1 MTDSIK
7 AEDLVSITLVQLC
20 EEMAT
25 HLNAEVM
32 LVQSPIYMGLDDA
45 IRTTIESLINEK
57 RRVGRRVAPRRRNL
71 AVVLQTGG
79 GYIEVVE
86 RISQVFRKHYREVY
100 FIIPNYA
107 YSAGTVL
114 ALSGNRIYMDYYSA
128 LGPIDP
134 QIQDDNGK
142 FVPGMGYL
150 FKYNELVEKS
160 NNNTITQAEMLY
172 FTRRFDP
179 GVMFTIEQA
188 KRHSEDLIRDWLPR
202 YKFKDWK
209 QTKTRGLTVTPKMK
223 KDRATKIAEVL
234 GDAEKWHSHGRG
246 ITIRELRGRNIKL
259 QIDDFG
265 TDKRLNNH
273 IRHYFGLF
281 TDYTQ
286 KTGVNNALH
295 TRLGLRPLG

>member
-1 MTDSIK
+1 MTDTLK
-7 AEDLVSITLVQLC
+7 ADDLVSITLVHAC
-20 EEMAT
+20 ERIADI
-25 HLNAEVM
+25 LGAEIIFIK
-32 LVQSPIYMGLDDA
+32 SPIYRGLDDA
-45 IRTTIESLINEK
+45 VRTTIENLVNEK
-57 RRVGRRVAPRRRNL
+57 RRVRGKVAVRRRKL
-71 AVVLQTGG
+71 AVVLETGG
-79 GYIEVVE
+79 GFIEVVE

-114 ALSGNRIYMDYYSA
+114 ALSGNKIYMDYYSA

-134 QIQDDNGK
+134 QVEDDSGK

-150 FKYNELVEKS
+150 YKYDELVKKS
-160 NNNTITQAEMLY
+160 ADGTITQAEMLY

-179 GVMFTIEQA
+179 AVMFTIEQA
-188 KRHSEDLIRDWLPR
+188 KSHSEDLIRDWLPR

-209 QTKTRGLTVTPKMK
+209 QTKSRGLAVTPKMK

-234 GDAEKWHSHGRG
+234 GAAEKWHSHGRG
-246 ITIRELRGRNIKL
+246 ITIRELRGRDIKL

-265 TDKRLNNH
+265 ADTKLNAL
-273 IRHYFGLF
+273 IRQYYDLF

-286 KTGVNNALH
+286 KTGVSSALH
-295 TRLGLRPLG
+295 TRLGLRSLG